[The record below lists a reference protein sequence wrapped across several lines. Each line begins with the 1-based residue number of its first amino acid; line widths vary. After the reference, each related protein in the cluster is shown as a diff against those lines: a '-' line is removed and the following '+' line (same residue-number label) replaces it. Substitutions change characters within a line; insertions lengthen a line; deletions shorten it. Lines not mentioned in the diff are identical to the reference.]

1 MSVKAAKGDH
11 VADEEGLGVVTQRC
25 LQETFRRHQCNM
37 GVSRMSSGGGSAGW
51 NGLEAIMVED
61 VQCSDVDSV
70 VFVLCSTIMDPN
82 RDSVIG
88 QQA

>member
-1 MSVKAAKGDH
+1 M
-11 VADEEGLGVVTQRC
+11 VVTQRW

-51 NGLEAIMVED
+51 NGLAIMVED
-61 VQCSDVDSV
+61 VQCSDVASV
-70 VFVLCSTIMDPN
+70 VFVVCSTIMDPN